1 MIPAVCVHVKT
12 VVICVPSKWQF
23 QIMIFLFTGA
33 AAGMAM
39 GYHMSLKNK
48 ADAIMNKQ
56 TCAVDFH
63 IYHKPG
69 DSYLVINCVAQ
80 DSEEG
85 NNNVGYQDI
94 PGMKKLGSQ
103 PARFDICDKERL
115 YFYFSGSHQ
124 LAASLPFDLEKC
136 RKGGQ
141 KIHVTLPSGHMSI
154 ASESLFIKRRI
165 AENIEEQQLC
175 SVKLNREKTPLS
187 SSSDSDFVDCSMSE
201 SELKYE
207 RALRKCRL
215 KIVKQLDV
223 KDVMDYLRQED
234 VFNEHEQEEIYAV
247 TTRRDRA
254 SVFIDRLSA
263 KGPRAFDVFCS
274 ALKEGYDWLAD
285 DLRSQ
290 MVGCG

>member
-1 MIPAVCVHVKT
+1 MAV
-12 VVICVPSKWQF
+12 
-23 QIMIFLFTGA
+23 
-33 AAGMAM
+33 

-48 ADAIMNKQ
+48 ADAIMNRQ

-69 DSYLVINCVAQ
+69 DSYLVVHCVEQ
-80 DSEEG
+80 DAAEG
-85 NNNVGYQDI
+85 NNNNTMVYHDI
-94 PGMKKLGSQ
+94 PGMRKLGSQ

-115 YFYFSGSHQ
+115 YFYFSNNHQ
-124 LAASLPFDLEKC
+124 LAASQPFDLEKC

-141 KIHVTLPSGHMSI
+141 KIHVTLPSGHVSVT
-154 ASESLFIKRRI
+154 AESLLIKRRI
-165 AENIEEQQLC
+165 AENVEEQQLC
-175 SVKLNREKTPLS
+175 CLKLNRDKSPLS
-187 SSSDSDFVDCSMSE
+187 SSSDSDFVDCSISE

-234 VFNEHEQEEIYAV
+234 IFSENEQEEIYAV

-254 SVFIDRLSA
+254 SVFIDRLTS
-263 KGPRAFDVFCS
+263 KGPKAFDVFCS
-274 ALKEGYDWLAD
+274 ALRDGYDWLAD
-285 DLRSQ
+285 DLKSQ
-290 MVGCG
+290 ILGCG